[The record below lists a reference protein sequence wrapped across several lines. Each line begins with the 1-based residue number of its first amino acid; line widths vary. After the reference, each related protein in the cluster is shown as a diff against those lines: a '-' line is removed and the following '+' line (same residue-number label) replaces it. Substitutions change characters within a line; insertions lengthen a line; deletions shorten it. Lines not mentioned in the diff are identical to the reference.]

1 MLPVGRKFRDRSAWS
16 DRGRQEL
23 PKLHSVWTQRT
34 GIHILGRFQPRKR
47 NESNI
52 RQEAVMKTIMVVL
65 MVAVAVLPWLA
76 KR

>member
-1 MLPVGRKFRDRSAWS
+1 MDASTNPVS
-16 DRGRQEL
+16 DWRLESRLSSLESRL
-23 PKLHSVWTQRT
+23 KSIEAARE
-34 GIHILGRFQPRKR
+34 REREEDARKR

-65 MVAVAVLPWLA
+65 MVGVAVLPWLA